1 MIYELIQKYNPKKIL
16 IIDEL
21 SYFKIS
27 SSKFNIQNFY
37 QEVKELNKEIDVYI
51 ISNEI
56 QENLI
61 NININPEKI
70 LEVNEYFNQN
80 NIYFDLIL
88 DINSKNMITQLSIFS
103 LFINRT
109 KLLYILKSEVEE
121 KEIKLL
127 TYNIKKFNRNIKF
140 KDNYFFVQI

>member
-127 TYNIKKFNRNIKF
+127 K
-140 KDNYFFVQI
+140 